1 MNFEEY
7 FQGYG
12 LSGPREVPGGS
23 GVMNGV
29 SGGLG
34 PESVQG
40 FGNVA
45 SPSYAQPPPP
55 QTPADIGELVGPGP
69 ASGAPVGMGEAE
81 STMRSLGVN
90 DSEFEPPKDGGIGL
104 MGTLGILNLGAGL
117 GSQIYKMVTAEK
129 PRRPRMPIPMPGGNP
144 MR

>member
-1 MNFEEY
+1 MDGIMDFDEY
-7 FQGYG
+7 FKNYS
-12 LSGPREVPGGS
+12 LSGGT
-23 GVMNGV
+23 GVMDGV
-29 SGGLG
+29 SSSLG

-40 FGNVA
+40 IGRVA
-45 SPSYAQPPPP
+45 DPRYKYRPDTVPTNP
-55 QTPADIGELVGPGP
+55 DIGSLAGPAP
-69 ASGAPVGMGEAE
+69 ASGPPASMEEAA
-81 STMRSLGVN
+81 STMRSVGVN
-90 DSEFEPPKDGGIGL
+90 DSEFEPQSDGIGL